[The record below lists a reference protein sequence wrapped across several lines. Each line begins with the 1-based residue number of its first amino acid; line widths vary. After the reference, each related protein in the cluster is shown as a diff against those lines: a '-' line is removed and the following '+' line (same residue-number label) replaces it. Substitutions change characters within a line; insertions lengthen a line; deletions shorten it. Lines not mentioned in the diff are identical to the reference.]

1 MECKMSEKKI
11 FKKQYEKKLQELQIE
26 LVRLQDWVIDKG
38 KKVAIVFEGLDKSI
52 QIKAEEIRGP
62 KVDAPEQALEGFIRS
77 NKIERKDLYKK
88 KTEKGEFYFYKVK
101 SKSLKN
107 VRIFDQD
114 IRNLLINITKPYF
127 DDVVIICPDPWQ
139 KARHHKRRLI
149 NNDFLELLANT
160 IKRDGELF
168 ISTDWDNYAES
179 INETLEQ
186 NARFSLN
193 KNSKYNKEFLTKF
206 QKRAITENRKISNF
220 FFKKLSRKD

>member
-1 MECKMSEKKI
+1 MSCFLPWI
-11 FKKQYEKKLQELQIE
+11 RTNNNFN
-26 LVRLQDWVIDKG
+26 
-38 KKVAIVFEGLDKSI
+38 KKVLEIGFGDGEHL
-52 QIKAEEIRGP
+52 IKIAEQ
-62 KVDAPEQALEGFIRS
+62 DSDTLFIGS
-77 NKIERKDLYKK
+77 EVYQSGI
-88 KTEKGEFYFYKVK
+88 GSVIGAVK

-160 IKRDGELF
+160 IKRKGELF

-193 KNSKYNKEFLTKF
+193 ENSKYNNDFLTKF
-206 QKRAITENRKISNF
+206 QKRAIAENRKISNF
-220 FFKKLSRKD
+220 FFKRTI

>member
-1 MECKMSEKKI
+1 MEDNFLPSFVKRKGRITKYQIDNLKDIEKYRFNINDSLNKDFNRKVLEIGFGDGEHLIKIAEQDTDTLFIGSEVYQSGI
-11 FKKQYEKKLQELQIE
+11 GS
-26 LVRLQDWVIDKG
+26 VIG
-38 KKVAIVFEGLDKSI
+38 A
-52 QIKAEEIRGP
+52 
-62 KVDAPEQALEGFIRS
+62 
-77 NKIERKDLYKK
+77 
-88 KTEKGEFYFYKVK
+88 VK

-160 IKRDGELF
+160 IKQDGELF

-193 KNSKYNKEFLTKF
+193 KNSKYNNEFLTKF
-206 QKRAITENRKISNF
+206 QKRAITENRNISNF
-220 FFKKLSRKD
+220 FFKKLFRKD